1 MYSAEINDAC
11 SRLAPVFIRDYLQR
25 SPQSKYMFDVK
36 KLLLIDALNFFPG
49 EARDLLR
56 IVPRIMIDL
65 PEGRYLFKD
74 FVKVK
79 RWTDRP
85 LAV

>member
-1 MYSAEINDAC
+1 
-11 SRLAPVFIRDYLQR
+11 
-25 SPQSKYMFDVK
+25 MFDIK
-36 KLLLIDALNFFPG
+36 KILFIDALKFIPG
-49 EARDLLR
+49 EVRDLLR
-56 IVPRIMIDL
+56 IAPRIAIDL

-85 LAV
+85 LAVWNQPLDRKSNPLEC